1 MAFEVWK
8 RVSQARRTWLE
19 LKFTCEAVGG
29 LLVLP
34 LLLPLP
40 LLPLLLL
47 LWPATTEAVEKRA
60 ARTKI
65 LVCILDIMGWVDVSF
80 DV

>member
-34 LLLPLP
+34 LLLPL
-40 LLPLLLL
+40 LLLLL

-65 LVCILDIMGWVDVSF
+65 LVCILDVMGWVDVSF